1 MSITMA
7 YKSLNEFVK
16 VLEKNDEL
24 LRIKK
29 FVNPELE
36 ITEIADRF
44 SKQSGGGK
52 ALLFEDTGTDFP
64 VLINLFGSLK
74 RMCLSLGVEDLDE
87 VGAGIDSLF
96 KELSSPKESFL
107 EKIKLLPQLKR
118 MSDWM
123 PTVVSGKGA
132 CQEVIDLTP
141 DITKLPVLKCWPF
154 DGGRFITLPMVNT
167 KDPETGIRNI
177 GMYRM
182 QVFGPNETGMH
193 WHRHKV
199 GARHYAE
206 HKKWGTLMPVAV
218 ALGGDPVYTYAATA
232 PMPDNLDEYIL
243 AGFLRKK
250 KVKLVRCITVDL
262 EVPEDVDFVI
272 EGYVD
277 PNEELA
283 WEGPF
288 GDHTGFYSLADW
300 YPRFHITCITH
311 RKNAVYT
318 ATIVGVPPMED
329 AYIAKATERIFL
341 SPIRLSML
349 PELED
354 MSLPIEGVAH
364 NISVVKMRSSYPGH
378 AYKVMNALWGAG
390 QMMFNKIMI
399 AVDGDVDIHN
409 SLQLAQVISAN
420 VNLSNDLFFSKGP
433 LDVLDHASDQPC
445 FGSKIFFDATSKTIS
460 ARKQSITLDVES
472 IAEEL
477 SPLPHGVCAYNA
489 SLISDKISALIIS
502 VNKAD
507 ALNVRE
513 LSSRL
518 FRISSLRNLKA
529 VIIVD
534 KEVDI
539 RNVSMV
545 IWYLVSNFE
554 PQRDT
559 CFINDQEGMVAHVV
573 FDGTRKVYPSDKPGR
588 DWPNVVMM
596 DLKTI
601 NRIDEQ
607 WENLSLGVLIPS
619 PSTKLKTLQIGDG
632 ATIKI

>member
-1 MSITMA
+1 MA
-7 YKSLNEFVK
+7 YKNLNEFIE
-16 VLEKNDEL
+16 VLERNDEL
-24 LRIKK
+24 VRIKT

-36 ITEIADRF
+36 ITDIADRF
-44 SKQSGGGK
+44 SKQPGGGK
-52 ALLFEDTGTDFP
+52 AILFENTGTEFP
-64 VLINLFGSLK
+64 VLINSFGSLK

-87 VGAGIDSLF
+87 IGDDINSLF
-96 KELSSPKESFL
+96 KELASPKESFI
-107 EKIKLLPQLKR
+107 EKLKMLPRLKK

-123 PTVVSGKGA
+123 PTVISGKGA
-132 CQEVIDLTP
+132 CQEVINLTP

-154 DGGRFITLPMVNT
+154 DGGRFVTFPMVNT

-182 QVFGPNETGMH
+182 QIFGPNETGMH
-193 WHRHKV
+193 WHQHKV
-199 GARHYAE
+199 GARHYNE
-206 HKKWGTLMPVAV
+206 YKKKGTLMPIAV

-311 RKNAVYT
+311 RFGAIYP

-341 SPIRLSML
+341 APIRLSML

-354 MSLPIEGVAH
+354 MSLPVEGVAH
-364 NISVVKMRSSYPGH
+364 NISVVKMKNSYPGH

-390 QMMFNKIMI
+390 QMMFNKILI

-409 SLQLAQVISAN
+409 PLQLAQIISDN
-420 VNLSNDLFFSKGP
+420 VEIKNDLFFSKGP
-433 LDVLDHASDQPC
+433 LDVLDHSSDTPS
-445 FGSKIFFDATSKTIS
+445 FGSKIFIDATSKGEPKN
-460 ARKQSITLDVES
+460 KQKNALDVEN
-472 IAEEL
+472 IAEDL
-477 SPLPHGVCAYNA
+477 FQLPKGVCAYNTM
-489 SLISDKISALIIS
+489 LIANNISALIIS
-502 VNKAD
+502 VDKTEN
-507 ALNVRE
+507 LNVRE
-513 LSSRL
+513 LASKL
-518 FRISSLRNLKA
+518 FRINSLRGLKT
-529 VIIVD
+529 ILIVD
-534 KEVDI
+534 REVDI
-539 RNVSMV
+539 SNVSMV
-545 IWYLVSNFE
+545 IWYLASNFE

-559 CFINDQEGMVAHVV
+559 YFISNQEGQTTQVA
-573 FDGTRKVYPSDKPGR
+573 FDGTRKVYALDKPKR

-596 DLKTI
+596 DLETI
-601 NRIDEQ
+601 RRVDEK
-607 WENLSLGVLIPS
+607 WEKFGVGAPIKS
-619 PSTKLKTLQIGDG
+619 PSIKLKTLQFGDS
-632 ATIKI
+632 AVIKV